1 MTPRDASLDSLPA
14 TPDGARRTLP
24 VPRRVGLVIGL
35 YRNAEDIGPCLESVF
50 ADAAEHPGIELTVV
64 VVDDAS
70 VDDGPAAVAE
80 RFPRAELLRLE
91 RNVGFAA
98 ANNAGVARLR
108 ELVPDVEF
116 VTLLN
121 ADTVVRGGW
130 LAELIAYLDAHGE
143 AGAVQPKVLLH
154 DAPGRI
160 NTVGNRVHY
169 LGFGM
174 MTGYGE
180 PDDGRFDAAGE
191 IDFASGCAVMVR
203 GELIDEAG
211 PFDPAFGMYLED
223 ADLGLRLHAM
233 GRPPHYCPS
242 AAVLHRYTPDAPTKA
257 YFNLERNR
265 WLMLLTYWPWALLA
279 AVSPMLA
286 LMELMQVGYS
296 VAIGRPG
303 ARARVWA
310 SLLSGEMRRTIARRR
325 ALGHRVRA
333 GQLVP
338 RVDLPGGGPWV
349 LRAMVNPVMAGWW
362 RAVRRLL
369 GVRG

>member
-1 MTPRDASLDSLPA
+1 MTADAGG
-14 TPDGARRTLP
+14 TPPGRRH
-24 VPRRVGLVIGL
+24 VGLVIGI
-35 YRNAEDIGPCLESVF
+35 YRNADDIGPCLKSVF
-50 ADAAEHPGIELTVV
+50 ADAAEHPGVELTVV

-70 VDDGPAAVAE
+70 VDDGPAVVAE

-116 VTLLN
+116 VMLLN

-130 LAELIAYLDAHGE
+130 LAELVAYLDQHPE
-143 AGAVQPKVLLH
+143 AGAVQPKVVLH
-154 DAPGRI
+154 DEPGRI

-180 PDDGRFDAAGE
+180 EDDGRFDTAGE
-191 IDFASGCAVMVR
+191 IGFASGCAVMAR
-203 GELIDEAG
+203 AELIDEAG
-211 PFDPAFGMYLED
+211 PFDPKFGMYLED
-223 ADLGLRLHAM
+223 ADLGLRLHAL

-265 WLMLLTYWPWALLA
+265 WVLLLTYWPWALLL
-279 AVSPMLA
+279 AVSPMLV
-286 LMELMQVGYS
+286 LMEAMQIGYS
-296 VAIGRPG
+296 IAIGRPL
-303 ARARVWA
+303 ARLRVWA
-310 SLLSGEMRRTIARRR
+310 SLLGSMRRTIARRR
-325 ALGHRVRA
+325 AAGHRVRA
-333 GQLVP
+333 GQLVGQI
-338 RVDLPGGGPWV
+338 DMPGGGPWV
-349 LRAMVNPVMAGWW
+349 LRALVNPLMDGWW
-362 RAVRRLL
+362 RLVGRR
-369 GVRG
+369 